1 MARYIAVLPLV
12 SCRTESGGYVS
23 ALAGD
28 LLPADTLQA
37 DIDRFL
43 AYGDDWI
50 TEAPFEVDPEDGPA
64 AVSGPGDLPSS
75 VKAIKAAV
83 GDDAELAQQYLTA
96 EGTAAEPRTTLITH
110 LEKVIAASSS

>member
-28 LLPADTLQA
+28 LLPADTLQE

-43 AYGDDWI
+43 SYGDDWI
-50 TEAPFEVDPEDGPA
+50 TEAPFEVDPDEPG
-64 AVSGPGDLPSS
+64 AVAGPGDLPSS
-75 VKAIKAAV
+75 VKDIKAAV
-83 GDDAELAQQYLTA
+83 GTDAELAQQYLTA